1 MVVRLSAFIRRWQPP
16 QHVDRRT
23 FANELAELLAE
34 TRRDERESIA
44 ETRNNALSAK
54 LQHIAKTEPKVAE
67 AIVRLLA

>member
-1 MVVRLSAFIRRWQPP
+1 MTLSRFIRKWRPP
-16 QHVDRRT
+16 QHVDRQAFT
-23 FANELAELLAE
+23 AELAELLAE